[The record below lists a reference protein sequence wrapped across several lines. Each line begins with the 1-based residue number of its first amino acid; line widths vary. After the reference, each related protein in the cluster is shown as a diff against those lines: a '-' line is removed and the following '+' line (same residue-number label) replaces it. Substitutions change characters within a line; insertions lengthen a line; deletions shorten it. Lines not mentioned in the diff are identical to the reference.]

1 MHNLL
6 LGWGWGPGLRPLN
19 LNADIYFSGKLK
31 HAELDERALDALK
44 EFAPNDAIQVLKQVI
59 ESNLGH
65 VTNKSAY
72 LCGQM
77 KTYRQK
83 MKSGTANAAPKGPD
97 EAKLKVCCQIL
108 GQALIKM
115 AVFCCH

>member
-1 MHNLL
+1 MIRVCL
-6 LGWGWGPGLRPLN
+6 P
-19 LNADIYFSGKLK
+19 GKLK

-44 EFAPNDAIQVLKQVI
+44 EFSANDAIQVLKQVV

-83 MKSGTANAAPKGPD
+83 MKSGGANAAPKGPD
-97 EAKLKVCCQIL
+97 EAKLKVGIIMAIETNRVHGPVIL
-108 GQALIKM
+108 SCLIQ
-115 AVFCCH
+115 

>member
-1 MHNLL
+1 MLPQSDQCLPVCYSFYWRTQRKAFEILNHLKCIVLL
-6 LGWGWGPGLRPLN
+6 
-19 LNADIYFSGKLK
+19 SGKLK

-44 EFAPNDAIQVLKQVI
+44 EFAAADAIQVLKQVV

-83 MKSGTANAAPKGPD
+83 MKSGGANPTPKGPD
-97 EAKLKVCCQIL
+97 ETKLKVSKNL
-108 GQALIKM
+108 
-115 AVFCCH
+115 